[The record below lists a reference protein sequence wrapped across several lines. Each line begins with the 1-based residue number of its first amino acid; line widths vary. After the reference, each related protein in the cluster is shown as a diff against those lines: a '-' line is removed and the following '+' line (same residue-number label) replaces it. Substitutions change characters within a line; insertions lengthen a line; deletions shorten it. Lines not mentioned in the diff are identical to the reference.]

1 MNTTSSEARAPART
15 SVRKA
20 FTVAAPREIAFRVFT
35 EKMTSWWPLATHHIG
50 KANAVAAVI
59 EPRVG
64 GRWYERGED
73 GSETPWGKVLAWE
86 PPARVVLAWQITA
99 DWQCDPDF
107 VTEVE
112 VVFTATGPTATRVDF
127 EHRNLERYGARTAE
141 ILAAFDSDGGWNG
154 LLQAFARAAAAG
166 A

>member
-1 MNTTSSEARAPART
+1 
-15 SVRKA
+15 
-20 FTVAAPREIAFRVFT
+20 VAAPREIAFRVFT

-64 GRWYERGED
+64 GRWFERGED

-86 PPARVVLAWQITA
+86 PPARVVLAWQIRA

-112 VVFTATGPTATRVDF
+112 AAFTATGPATTRVDF
-127 EHRNLERYGARTAE
+127 EHRNLERFGAHAAE
-141 ILAAFDSDGGWNG
+141 IVATFDSDGGWTG
-154 LLQAFARAAAAG
+154 LLEAFRKAAETQA
-166 A
+166 